1 MISATSMSR
10 LTPVNIQVES
20 RPGVRLGQTAS
31 SQKSNGVQS
40 SFSEYLKGSINDV
53 NHTQLEANDA
63 VTAMVTGRSHN
74 IHETMIAL
82 DKAMSHSAY
91 DQGSKQGRGSIPR
104 NHANADLDFR

>member
-31 SQKSNGVQS
+31 SQKSSGVQS
-40 SFSEYLKGSINDV
+40 SFSEYLKAQINDV

-63 VTAMVTGRSHN
+63 VTMVTGRSHN
-74 IHETMIAL
+74 IPRQLPLIA
-82 DKAMSHSAY
+82 
-91 DQGSKQGRGSIPR
+91 
-104 NHANADLDFR
+104 ADVSFPC